1 MPREDPGGMEQAAAE
16 GQSGRLCAVSSQL
29 GALGCLEGKPSLEE
43 PAEPT
48 GWLQAMSCVL
58 CVQAYL

>member
-1 MPREDPGGMEQAAAE
+1 MEQAAAE
-16 GQSGRLCAVSSQL
+16 GQSGRLCAVSSQP

-58 CVQAYL
+58 CMQAYL